1 MQYDVA
7 VVMPVYNEEACIQ
20 DVVDDWLRELKSLGI
35 SFLMIVLNDGSKD
48 NTKAVLEKFATVQN
62 VRVINKQNS
71 GHGPTILQGYHMAI
85 TEAEW
90 IFQVDSDNEIAARHF
105 AALWKARHGQDAV
118 IGVRD
123 GRQQPLLR
131 KVISTISRLIVRLFY
146 GPGVTDVNC
155 PFRLMRAAVLKEM
168 LLHIPVDT
176 FAPNVAISGMFALS
190 RRPVA
195 NISVPHTGRATGD
208 VSIKKWK
215 LFKAAFRSLIQTMR
229 IRMHLDHSHAELR
242 SKL

>member
-1 MQYDVA
+1 MPYDLA

-20 DVVDDWLRELKSLGI
+20 DVVDDWLRELKRLGI

-48 NTKAVLEKFATVQN
+48 NTSAVLEKFATDQN

-71 GHGPTILQGYHMAI
+71 GHGPTILQGYRMAI
-85 TEAEW
+85 SEAEW
-90 IFQVDSDNEIAARHF
+90 VFQVDSDNEIAARHF
-105 AALWKARHGQDAV
+105 ATMWEARNGRDAV

-123 GRQQPLLR
+123 GRQQPLPR
-131 KVISTISRLIVRLFY
+131 KTISMVSRLIVRLFY

-155 PFRLMRAAVLKEM
+155 PFRLMRASVLKEM
-168 LLHIPVDT
+168 LAHIPEST

-190 RRPVA
+190 KRPVA
-195 NISVPHTGRATGD
+195 NIPVPHTGRATGE

-215 LFKAAFRSLIQTMR
+215 LFKAALKSLVQTIR
-229 IRMHLDHSHAELR
+229 IRMQLDHFSTAPS